1 MTALDQVFLK
11 AYGKTT
17 QTKRLEEASASV
29 VQGRRIDP
37 AHSSPVPPVVEPLP
51 VPAAEPT
58 VASVTSPLFQPPDQG
73 RLDARH
79 DTPRPHWALGSPVPA
94 AAAEAPAPS
103 TTIDTARRGS
113 PDPADRLT
121 EGLLA
126 GSQLV
131 NLAEGVGRPAPSE
144 TVEPEQHEE
153 AAPQSTAPLRAAFE
167 VDRFLWPETC
177 QKLLTTGSWSEASR
191 ELAAAAR
198 EGQQVFVIASQHR
211 GEGRTTLALCLAQR
225 LSEKNLRVTLV
236 DADFH
241 RPQLARQLKLL
252 PAATWDDVLRGTLPL
267 TESWIESV
275 EDGVTLL
282 PLKERADT
290 TGLIGNPRLK
300 EQFSLLRRM
309 NDIVLIDA
317 GSLEDFTD
325 REVLALL
332 GGTAQ
337 IDGALIVRD
346 VRKTAAGELEQAPRC
361 LDALGIS
368 RVDVVENFVRN

>member
-1 MTALDQVFLK
+1 MSALDRVFIK
-11 AYGKTT
+11 AYGKSKET
-17 QTKRLEEASASV
+17 RRPAAPPPASG
-29 VQGRRIDP
+29 GRRIDP
-37 AHSSPVPPVVEPLP
+37 PHAAPVLSELPPP
-51 VPAAEPT
+51 AEPQPP
-58 VASVTSPLFQPPDQG
+58 AVTAATPLFQPPDQG
-73 RLDARH
+73 RIDARH
-79 DTPRPHWALGSPVPA
+79 NPPKPHWALGAPLTPIAPIEVPVAPPSEALTRQAALEPAVAAATSVPPASKMQQAEPEPAPA
-94 AAAEAPAPS
+94 APAA
-103 TTIDTARRGS
+103 
-113 PDPADRLT
+113 
-121 EGLLA
+121 
-126 GSQLV
+126 
-131 NLAEGVGRPAPSE
+131 
-144 TVEPEQHEE
+144 
-153 AAPQSTAPLRAAFE
+153 LRAAFE

-177 QKLLTTGSWSEASR
+177 QKLLAAGSWSDASR
-191 ELAAAAR
+191 ELAAASR
-198 EGQQVFVIASQHR
+198 EGQQVFIIASQHR

-225 LSEKNLRVTLV
+225 LSEKKLRVTLV

-241 RPQLARQLKLL
+241 HPQLARQLKLL

-346 VRKTAAGELEQAPRC
+346 VRKTAASELDQVPRR
-361 LDALGIS
+361 LDALGIA
-368 RVDVVENFVRN
+368 RVDVVENFVRM

>member
-1 MTALDQVFLK
+1 MPP
-11 AYGKTT
+11 
-17 QTKRLEEASASV
+17 LE
-29 VQGRRIDP
+29 
-37 AHSSPVPPVVEPLP
+37 LP
-51 VPAAEPT
+51 VQAETPLSPAA
-58 VASVTSPLFQPPDQG
+58 
-73 RLDARH
+73 
-79 DTPRPHWALGSPVPA
+79 
-94 AAAEAPAPS
+94 
-103 TTIDTARRGS
+103 
-113 PDPADRLT
+113 
-121 EGLLA
+121 
-126 GSQLV
+126 
-131 NLAEGVGRPAPSE
+131 
-144 TVEPEQHEE
+144 
-153 AAPQSTAPLRAAFE
+153 LRAAFE

-177 QKLLTTGSWSEASR
+177 QKLLAAGSWSEASR
-191 ELAAAAR
+191 ELAAASR

-211 GEGRTTLALCLAQR
+211 GEGRTSLALCLAQR
-225 LSEKNLRVTLV
+225 LSEKKLRVTLV

-252 PAATWDDVLRGTLPL
+252 PAATWDEVLRGTLPL

-332 GGTAQ
+332 GGTAE

-346 VRKTAAGELEQAPRC
+346 VRKTATGELEQAPRC
-361 LDALGIS
+361 LDALGIA
-368 RVDVVENFVRN
+368 RVDVVENFVRT